1 VKPAAEAEEAQGA
14 PVRTQGGEIAHSPPV
29 VPEDLTLL
37 LEPLLHTLRAVKA
50 GRALELR
57 IVEIAVP
64 IAAREDTAET
74 VAMIQSVVRVAT
86 AVQEL

>member
-1 VKPAAEAEEAQGA
+1 VKPAAEAEAAQGA
-14 PVRTQGGEIAHSPPV
+14 PVLTQGEEIAHSPPV

>member
-1 VKPAAEAEEAQGA
+1 MKPAEEEEAVQEA
-14 PVRTQGGEIAHSPPV
+14 PARTQGEEIAHSPPV

-37 LEPLLHTLRAVKA
+37 LEPLLHTLMAVKA
-50 GRALELR
+50 GRAMQIR

-64 IAAREDTAET
+64 IAAREATAET